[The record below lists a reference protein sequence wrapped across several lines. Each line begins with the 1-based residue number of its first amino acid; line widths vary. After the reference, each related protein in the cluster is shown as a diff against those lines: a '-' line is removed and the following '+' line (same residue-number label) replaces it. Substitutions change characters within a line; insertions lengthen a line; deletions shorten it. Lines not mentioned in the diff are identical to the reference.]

1 LGNQTFVDINP
12 EQFSWPLL
20 NVGVTTLGSQ
30 IPVIPQVLDSGW
42 LRINKTNNEI
52 FYSISGDFIRQ
63 LKITIP
69 KGWSGIS
76 STIEPTDSNIE
87 NLLSSIHPELV
98 IIENQTGKFYPSG
111 NINTLVNWQIT
122 SGYQIKV
129 TDSVELTINGTVSQN
144 RSLQLKPGWNLIPVL
159 SSCNVNIAQLFEG
172 KNPVIIKEVASFNVC
187 WPQMNITSLQFLSPG
202 KSYLVLM
209 NSNEE
214 IEFPVCENQE
224 SLFQR

>member
-1 LGNQTFVDINP
+1 LHNAGIK
-12 EQFSWPLL
+12 
-20 NVGVTTLGSQ
+20 TLGSQ
-30 IPVIPQVLDSGW
+30 IPVIPQVLANGW

-69 KGWSGIS
+69 EGWSGIS
-76 STIEPTDSNIE
+76 SAIEPTDSNIE

-111 NINTLVNWQIT
+111 NINTLVNWQIS

-129 TDSVELTINGTVSQN
+129 TDSVELMISGTVSQN
-144 RSLQLKPGWNLIPVL
+144 RALQLKPGWNLIPVL
-159 SSCNVNIAQLFEG
+159 SACDVNIAQLFEG
-172 KNPVIIKEVASFNVC
+172 KNPVIVKEVARINVF
-187 WPQMNITSLQFLSPG
+187 WPQMNITSLQFLNPG
-202 KSYLVLM
+202 KSYFVLM

-214 IEFPVCENQE
+214 IMFPMCEKQE
-224 SLFQR
+224 SLLHR